1 MKVNAEISKELY
13 EICYLVENQIV
24 GQEDLTMCD
33 WWAKKQAF
41 RHALTIS
48 SILKH
53 VKSGKQQAVRIFNMS
68 GLSSGNQDFSICYY
82 LGMLGIP
89 FEYNVLEHPNS
100 PYLKN
105 QVFQRKVDELKVN
118 IIYGDLNDLR
128 STEIKGKV
136 GDPDI
141 ILFTEIAEH
150 LEHSI
155 MLHSLRVIHE
165 LLADDGYLIL
175 TTPNLDS
182 FQNRI
187 KHLLGREID
196 YWGDGVANQEQGL
209 FGHIVYYNL
218 PRLRRLLHDVGL
230 TPINLFTVNYPFV
243 DPELK
248 GIKRALQSAKIKL
261 LDSIIASGELSW
273 RLPTYMNTT
282 KTLGEQIYLEARKA
296 PRKAIPFEL

>member
-1 MKVNAEISKELY
+1 MVNTDIRKEIY

-24 GQEDLTMCD
+24 GQEDLALCD
-33 WWAKKQAF
+33 WWAKKNAF
-41 RHALTIS
+41 RHALTIN
-48 SILKH
+48 SILDYL
-53 VKSGKQQAVRIFNMS
+53 KSEKLQTVRIFNMS
-68 GLSSGNQDFSICYY
+68 GLSCGHQDFSICHY
-82 LGMLGIP
+82 LSMLNIP
-89 FEYNVLEHPNS
+89 FDYSVLEHPNS

-105 QVFQRKVDELKVN
+105 PVFQRKVDDLN
-118 IIYGDLNDLR
+118 INVIDGDLRDLR

-136 GDPDI
+136 GEPDI

-155 MLHSLRVIHE
+155 LLHSLSVINE
-165 LLADDGYLIL
+165 LLADEGYLIL
-175 TTPNLDS
+175 TTPNLDC

-196 YWGDGVANQEQGL
+196 YWGDGMVNLEQQL

-218 PRLRRLLHDVGL
+218 PRLRRLLQDVGL
-230 TPINLFTVNYPFV
+230 TPFNLFTVNFPYV

-248 GIKRALQSAKIKL
+248 GISGTLQSLKIKL
-261 LDSIIASGELSW
+261 LDSIILSGERSW
-273 RLPTYMNTT
+273 RLPTYMNAT

-296 PRKAIPFEL
+296 PRQAIPFAL